1 MTNTKATTN
10 TKAARLVG
18 QALIHSNA
26 SALLAFEDDAKSG
39 RKSFAVLAA
48 ESEDERKRRMAPSM
62 AAAFIGSA
70 GHTAMT
76 SREIADL
83 SRLPKSTSDR
93 FRALGAAML
102 LLPEAKRTVA
112 TVDALWG
119 FTAKVTDGPEGL
131 TQNEVETA
139 AKGLSGDLAAIT
151 AALTHAVAAKAARF
165 VKSEAVK
172 AEAKAKAEEEATAKA
187 KAEEE
192 AALTPEEA
200 AIAKVL
206 VVAEAAKALIKAIVD
221 APFNDFTSEDM
232 NGIIDAVNTRVT
244 ARKAHRAAEAAKANA
259 TDAATLPSKRIRKT
273 A

>member
-1 MTNTKATTN
+1 MTNTKATTK
-10 TKAARLVG
+10 TAAAHLVG

-26 SALLAFEDDAKSG
+26 SALLAKEANGDS
-39 RKSFAVLAA
+39 KSFAVLAA

-70 GHTAMT
+70 GQKAIT

-83 SRLPKSTSDR
+83 SRLAKSTSDR

-131 TQNEVETA
+131 TQNEVEAA
-139 AKGLSGDLAAIT
+139 AKGLSGDLVAIT
-151 AALTHAVAAKAARF
+151 TALTHAVTAKAARF
-165 VKSEAVK
+165 AKAEAVK
-172 AEAKAKAEEEATAKA
+172 AEAKAKAEEEAAAKA
-187 KAEEE
+187 KAESD

-200 AIAKVL
+200 AIAKAL
-206 VVAEAAKALIKAIVD
+206 VVAEAAKALIALIGS
-221 APFNDFTSEDM
+221 APFNDFTSEDT
-232 NGIIDAVNTRVT
+232 NGIIDALNVRL
-244 ARKAHRAAEAAKANA
+244 ASRKAHRAAEAAKANA
-259 TDAATLPSKRIRKT
+259 KDAATLPSKRTRKT